1 METIKDL
8 TGVTLI
14 IGLLAAATLLP
25 QPQHSAPSP
34 TEIQQSI
41 ETETGITAPTTR

>member
-1 METIKDL
+1 METLKDIA
-8 TGVTLI
+8 GVAAI

-25 QPQHSAPSP
+25 QPEPHTPSP

-41 ETETGITAPTTR
+41 ETETGITAPTTH